1 MPTGCAKKSSCASGA
16 HQTGRDVSSRAA
28 GADSFEFGTAALM
41 SIGCVMAKNC
51 NVKCPAGL
59 TTNPEMFEGDPRAM
73 AQYLLNVAAEVRARS
88 SLPTDWPHQGG
99 GGRADLLAVVD
110 HPATVGAIRPDA
122 PLAVVEEKVIA
133 NPVYAERDY
142 AIDDALAQRVRTVVA
157 GRCAVPRHHCTS
169 APVQPQQERRRTAG
183 DRHRAHAQLGARPG
197 HGRRAGPVRR
207 DDRGRRYLSPDTVR
221 IPTTGSAGQSYA
233 AFCNDG
239 MHMVHTGTR
248 NDGVGKSMSGG
259 TVVVRSPAV
268 ARRPPATT
276 S

>member
-1 MPTGCAKKSSCASGA
+1 
-16 HQTGRDVSSRAA
+16 
-28 GADSFEFGTAALM
+28 M

-73 AQYLLNVAAEVRARS
+73 AQYLLNVAAEVREILAANG
-88 SLPTDWPHQGG
+88 LAPQGG
-99 GGRADLLAVVD
+99 ARPRRSAGRRRPPRDRRSD
-110 HPATVGAIRPDA
+110 PARRTAGRRRGEGSPTRSTPSATT
-122 PLAVVEEKVIA
+122 PLMTRAGTA
-133 NPVYAERDY
+133 GPHR
-142 AIDDALAQRVRTVVA
+142 VA

-169 APVQPQQERRRTAG
+169 APVQPQQSVG
-183 DRHRAHAQLGARPG
+183 AQLAIDIERMLNWELD
-197 HGRRAGPVRR
+197 PVTADALGLVLR

-239 MHMVHTGTR
+239 MHMVHTGTC

-259 TVVVRSPAV
+259 TVVVRSPAA